1 MATNPNDPNDG
12 LFEDISE
19 GDKPDEEE
27 SLKAY
32 REALQQEWAEKN
44 DPSDARKTIKN
55 AKDTI
60 REQLP
65 DYLTNM
71 RGLAMGAI
79 SESVKYNANK
89 FLIEAVMAA
98 GGVGAKDTLSE
109 LLEEFEDQ
117 KAESKDKKGTT

>member
-44 DPSDARKTIKN
+44 DPSNARQTIKN
-55 AKDTI
+55 TKDAI
-60 REQLP
+60 RSQLP
-65 DYLTNM
+65 DYIANM

-109 LLEEFEDQ
+109 LLEEFEEQ
-117 KAESKDKKGTT
+117 KKEAT